1 MKAKKVLVTATNYS
15 KLCADAKR
23 LLESHGCEIIENR
36 FGRPL
41 TFEELKEVVGSVD
54 GVIAGVDTWNEAVF
68 KLAPQLQ
75 GIARFGV
82 GVDNIDLEAARRY
95 GIQVTNV
102 PRGNANAVAELAI
115 GLMISVR
122 RHIPALDRS
131 TKNGGW
137 ERFVGSELAGG
148 TIGLLGFGNIAQLTA
163 KKLKGFDVEIIAY
176 DKYPDTAKASEYG
189 VTMTTFEQVLAHSDI
204 VSMHLPSLKET
215 HHIMND
221 KAFAGMKPSA
231 IFINTARGAVVDEQA
246 LSRALSSGVIA
257 GAAIDVY
264 ESEPVSA
271 DHPILQIGNLIT
283 TPHTAAETFETYTRV
298 SMITAQAL
306 LDIFEGR
313 EPPNI
318 LTAKG

>member
-82 GVDNIDLEAARRY
+82 GVDNIDLEAARKY

-122 RHIPALDRS
+122 RHIPELDRS

-189 VTMTTFEQVLAHSDI
+189 VTMTTFEHALAHSDI
-204 VSMHLPSLKET
+204 VSMHLPSVKET

-221 KAFAGMKPSA
+221 KAFARMKPSA

-264 ESEPVSA
+264 ESEPITPG
-271 DHPILQIGNLIT
+271 HPILQIGNLIT

-313 EPPNI
+313 EPQNI
-318 LTAKG
+318 LTAKE

>member
-221 KAFAGMKPSA
+221 KAFARMKPSA

>member
-1 MKAKKVLVTATNYS
+1 MNPKKVLVTATNYS

-82 GVDNIDLEAARRY
+82 GVDNIDLEAARKY

-189 VTMTTFEQVLAHSDI
+189 VKMTTFEQVLADSDI

-215 HHIMND
+215 HHMMND
-221 KAFAGMKPSA
+221 KAFVRMKPSA

-264 ESEPVSA
+264 ESEPVPA

-298 SMITAQAL
+298 SMITAQAM

-313 EPPNI
+313 EPQNV

>member
-82 GVDNIDLEAARRY
+82 GVDNIDLEAARKY

-176 DKYPDTAKASEYG
+176 DKYPDTTKAAEYG
-189 VTMTTFEQVLAHSDI
+189 VKLTTIDDVLAYSDI
-204 VSMHLPSLKET
+204 VSIHLPSLRET
-215 HHIMND
+215 RHIMND
-221 KAFAGMKPSA
+221 DAFARMKASA

-246 LSRALSSGVIA
+246 LYRALSSGLIA

-271 DHPILQIGNLIT
+271 GNPILQIQNLIT
-283 TPHTAAETFETYTRV
+283 TPHTAAETAETYTRV

-313 EPPNI
+313 EPQNV

>member
-1 MKAKKVLVTATNYS
+1 MKAKRVLVTATNYS
-15 KLCADAKR
+15 KLCGDAKR

-82 GVDNIDLEAARRY
+82 GVDNIDLEAARKY

-115 GLMISVR
+115 GMMISVR

-163 KKLKGFDVEIIAY
+163 KKLKGFDVEVIAY

-189 VTMTTFEQVLAHSDI
+189 VTMTTFEHVLAHSDI

-221 KAFAGMKPSA
+221 KAFARMKPSA

-264 ESEPVSA
+264 ESEPVTPG
-271 DHPILQIGNLIT
+271 HPILQIGNLIT

-313 EPPNI
+313 EPQNL
-318 LTAKG
+318 LTAKE

>member
-54 GVIAGVDTWNEAVF
+54 GVIAGVDTWNEEIF

-82 GVDNIDLEAARRY
+82 GVDNIDLEAARKY

-131 TKNGGW
+131 TKNGSW

-221 KAFAGMKPSA
+221 KAFARMKPSA

-313 EPPNI
+313 EPTNI

>member
-1 MKAKKVLVTATNYS
+1 MRAKKVLVTATNYS

-41 TFEELKEVVGSVD
+41 TFEELKDVVGSVD

-68 KLAPQLQ
+68 KLAPQLR

-82 GVDNIDLEAARRY
+82 GVDNIDLEAARKY

-204 VSMHLPSLKET
+204 VSMHLPSLLET

-221 KAFAGMKPSA
+221 KAFARMKPSA

-313 EPPNI
+313 EPQNI
-318 LTAKG
+318 LTAKE

>member
-15 KLCADAKR
+15 QLCADAKR
-23 LLESHGCEIIENR
+23 LLENHGCEIIENR

-54 GVIAGVDTWNEAVF
+54 GVIAGVDTWNEEIF

-82 GVDNIDLEAARRY
+82 GVDNIDLEAARKY

-115 GLMISVR
+115 GLMISAR

-176 DKYPDTAKASEYG
+176 DKYPDTVKASEYG
-189 VTMTTFEQVLAHSDI
+189 VTMTTFEHVLAHSDI

-221 KAFAGMKPSA
+221 KAFARMKPSA

-246 LSRALSSGVIA
+246 LTRALSSGVIA

-271 DHPILQIGNLIT
+271 DHPILQIGNLVT

-313 EPPNI
+313 EPQNV

>member
-1 MKAKKVLVTATNYS
+1 MKVKKVLVTATNYS

-41 TFEELKEVVGSVD
+41 TFEELREVVGSVD

-82 GVDNIDLEAARRY
+82 GVDNIDLEAARKY

-215 HHIMND
+215 HHIMDD
-221 KAFAGMKPSA
+221 KAFARMKPSA
-231 IFINTARGAVVDEQA
+231 IFINTARGAVVDEGA

-271 DHPILQIGNLIT
+271 DHPILKIGNLIT

-298 SMITAQAL
+298 SMITAQAM

-313 EPPNI
+313 EPQNV

>member
-68 KLAPQLQ
+68 KLAPKLQ
-75 GIARFGV
+75 GLARFGV
-82 GVDNIDLEAARRY
+82 GVDNIDLEAARKY

-189 VTMTTFEQVLAHSDI
+189 VTMTTLEHVLAHSDI
-204 VSMHLPSLKET
+204 VSMHLPSVKET

-221 KAFAGMKPSA
+221 KAFARMKPSA

-264 ESEPVSA
+264 ESEPVTPG
-271 DHPILQIGNLIT
+271 HPILQIGNLIT

-313 EPPNI
+313 EPQNI
-318 LTAKG
+318 LTAKE